1 VNFTVICD
9 RVSSCSPRHLILVDE
24 NLSRVS
30 VKVNQSLGELGLL
43 GGRSGSPVFAMSM
56 DNENCAN
63 LVGFLYETK
72 EGANTTVFAV
82 HADLLS
88 AEGTID
94 YGRLV

>member
-1 VNFTVICD
+1 
-9 RVSSCSPRHLILVDE
+9 
-24 NLSRVS
+24 
-30 VKVNQSLGELGLL
+30 
-43 GGRSGSPVFAMSM
+43 MSM
-56 DNENCAN
+56 DNENYAN